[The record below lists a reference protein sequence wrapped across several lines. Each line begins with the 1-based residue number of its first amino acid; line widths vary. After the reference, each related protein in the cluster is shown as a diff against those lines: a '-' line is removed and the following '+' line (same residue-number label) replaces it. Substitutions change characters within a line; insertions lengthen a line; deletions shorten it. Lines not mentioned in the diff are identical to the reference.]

1 MLKNE
6 GEKKM
11 NMVYKDKDGFSYKLN
26 SKYLYNNHDF
36 FKKDYIKDDGS
47 DLIISTQIFSKYTE
61 RIGLNGLGLYVYL
74 VSLGTPNA
82 DFTFTISTKELMS
95 LSNTSSYMI
104 KKYIEVL
111 REEGFIKSIEV
122 NNSHKTNVIYTISLL
137 EPENKYMYNPLL
149 TKFHH
154 HSDVDHTPGIR
165 VSRYFTQFWSSLI
178 GLAAVGM
185 YIRLISLATHLGS
198 EFERVRYI
206 VSGLGIREIAA
217 KGGTSV
223 NTTRKLIKVLED
235 KRLLMRKKE
244 YNSFKNV
251 YEDIYFIKDERLNY
265 LQVQL
270 LPKGLQFRHEM
281 WEHGESNWSIRKYP
295 NKELE
300 NAFELIHN
308 AEDKDKENGKMEK
321 LKTIEL
327 TGKDLI
333 NENLN
338 EFVGRIDIRFKSRN
352 TNIQFWLENGELQ
365 SLVEDYQSIKV
376 KHQIEGDMDFIQM
389 ICKVINERFKK
400 DYKHVIIDD
409 TKKES
414 LVWEYPTSGVLITTM
429 NWFLSLGYLICEEK
443 GWSKK
448 SLDDLASKYHF
459 TYDVIRK

>member
-26 SKYLYNNHDF
+26 SIYLYNNHDF
-36 FKKDYIKDDGS
+36 FKKGYIKDDGS
-47 DLIISTQIFSKYTE
+47 DLIISTQIFNKYTE
-61 RIGLNGLGLYVYL
+61 KIGLNGLGLYVYL

-82 DFTFTISTKELMS
+82 GFTFTISTKELMS

-111 REEGFIKSIEV
+111 REEGFIKSIEI
-122 NNSHKTNVIYTISLL
+122 NNFHKTNVIYTISLL

-178 GLAAVGM
+178 GIAAVGM
-185 YIRLISLATHLGS
+185 YVRLTSLATHCEA
-198 EFERVRYI
+198 EFERAKYV

-217 KGGTSV
+217 KSGTSV
-223 NTTRKLIKVLED
+223 NTARKLIKVLED

-251 YEDIYFIKDERLNY
+251 YEDIYFIKDERLNS
-265 LQVQL
+265 LQAQL

-295 NKELE
+295 SKELE
-300 NAFELIHN
+300 NAFELIYN
-308 AEDKDKENGKMEK
+308 AEDKDKGNGKMEK

-338 EFVGRIDIRFKSRN
+338 EFVARIDIRLKSRH
-352 TNIQFWLENGELQ
+352 TNIEFWLENKELQ
-365 SLVEDYQSIKV
+365 SLIGNYQSIKV
-376 KHQIEGDMDFIQM
+376 QHQTEGEMDFIQM

-448 SLDDLASKYHF
+448 SLDDLANKYHF
-459 TYDVIRK
+459 AYDVIRR